1 MVSKKNWKM
10 GKRGGIIYN
19 SILSL
24 SIKKKTTLNSIFC
37 SNNNN
42 NNNNMVMFKNK
53 TWKQLNFQTE
63 IINKI
68 KMKTIYN

>member
-1 MVSKKNWKM
+1 MVSKKLEN
-10 GKRGGIIYN
+10 GKKRGIIYN

-24 SIKKKTTLNSIFC
+24 SIKTTLNSIFC

-68 KMKTIYN
+68 K